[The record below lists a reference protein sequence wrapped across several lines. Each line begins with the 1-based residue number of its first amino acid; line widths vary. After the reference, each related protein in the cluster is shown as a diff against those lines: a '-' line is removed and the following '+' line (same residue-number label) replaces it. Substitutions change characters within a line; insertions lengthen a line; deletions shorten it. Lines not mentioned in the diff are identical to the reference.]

1 MDNNIL
7 YSDIF
12 NSTVDKLVA
21 LGFGKNNNKAKKC
34 NDMKYYLR
42 SLKERI
48 KSTRKTKCLL
58 DRIKKELL
66 GVKYSRISK
75 KNAQKL
81 RDISDD
87 LDKVSDDILIG
98 RILDNYDYLVD
109 FFDGYNYH
117 TVSRFVDFNQGLDA
131 RLFTDQKA
139 KKMAELAIKPCR
151 IAFDNLKTKDE
162 YFTAME
168 NAVKHGITS
177 FSNYLLYNYDEKP
190 ESLWIR
196 LDLNVQFCK
205 KHSDKGISLFSFPMK
220 YASIE
225 HTDRNYVGKEWHRKY
240 LRAINIVLNATS
252 GVVPKEEDFFYRAYG
267 KSVSDFMEILM
278 MPDDFIRFRDF
289 FEERGFTQAWK
300 KQYAGLS
307 NAQKDILVDV
317 LDKMVDSPE
326 VLESPYETEIDEIL
340 KFYSIKKSKVEKN
353 ELFYKKMLDKMK

>member
-1 MDNNIL
+1 M

-12 NSTVDKLVA
+12 NTTVDKLVA

-48 KSTRKTKCLL
+48 KNTRKTKCLL

-340 KFYSIKKSKVEKN
+340 RFYSIKKSKVEKN